1 MQIRGPSPGSEP
13 QGTMSTFA
21 CSLNVSVRLNF
32 CIFSTIL
39 IFSPEYPILYR
50 FAGKLS
56 SAYIISVSS

>member
-13 QGTMSTFA
+13 QSP
-21 CSLNVSVRLNF
+21 CLLLRVVLNLSVRLNF

-50 FAGKLS
+50 FAGNLS
-56 SAYIISVSS
+56 SSYIIPVSS